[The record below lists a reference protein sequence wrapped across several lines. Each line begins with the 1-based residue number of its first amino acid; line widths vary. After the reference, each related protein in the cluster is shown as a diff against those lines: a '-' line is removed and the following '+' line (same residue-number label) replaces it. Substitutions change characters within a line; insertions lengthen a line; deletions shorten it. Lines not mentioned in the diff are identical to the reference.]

1 MRKHTILCV
10 DDEIDNVQAL
20 ERIFRADYT
29 VLKATSGKQ
38 ALQILDQ
45 NLDSV
50 SVIITDQ
57 RMPEM
62 TGVEFL
68 TQSLDKHPD
77 AIRIL
82 LTGYTDVE
90 SVISAINSARVY
102 RYLTKPWDP
111 IDLQNTVARAAERYE
126 MARELKIKNQEL
138 SKAYA
143 ELQSL
148 DKAKN
153 QFMILINHELKTPLT
168 SILSFSDLL
177 KETKLDEEQNLCLS
191 RIKKSADRLKNL
203 IDDVLLVVGAE
214 TRTLKAKM
222 NSFELAKLEI
232 PMLPEIAQL
241 LNQKNISLKVEFS
254 DVKALGDPHL
264 LTQVFQRLIH
274 NAAKFGQEKSVILL
288 KAEVSAPHRL
298 KFSIV
303 NLGTGISDQVIE
315 KILKPFF
322 IDEDVMNHSVGM
334 GLGLTVCQAILKAH
348 GSSLRIENTGTGVS
362 VSFELPFL

>member
-1 MRKHTILCV
+1 M
-10 DDEIDNVQAL
+10 
-20 ERIFRADYT
+20 
-29 VLKATSGKQ
+29 
-38 ALQILDQ
+38 
-45 NLDSV
+45 
-50 SVIITDQ
+50 
-57 RMPEM
+57 
-62 TGVEFL
+62 
-68 TQSLDKHPD
+68 
-77 AIRIL
+77 
-82 LTGYTDVE
+82 
-90 SVISAINSARVY
+90 
-102 RYLTKPWDP
+102 
-111 IDLQNTVARAAERYE
+111 
-126 MARELKIKNQEL
+126 
-138 SKAYA
+138 
-143 ELQSL
+143 
-148 DKAKN
+148 
-153 QFMILINHELKTPLT
+153 
-168 SILSFSDLL
+168 
-177 KETKLDEEQNLCLS
+177 DEEQNLCLS

-203 IDDVLLVVGAE
+203 IDDVLLVVGAK